1 MSSALNESVSNQRA
15 QRRRG
20 LLVAASEVNEARETA
35 EAWVRIATDE
45 EARSDGGSGGRF
57 GFVPAMGRLLQAH
70 PRIGSAFLGVY
81 AEVMMQPGHLDRR
94 EREMVAAVTA
104 AAQDCHY

>member
-1 MSSALNESVSNQRA
+1 M
-15 QRRRG
+15 
-20 LLVAASEVNEARETA
+20 AASEVNEARETA
-35 EAWVRIATDE
+35 EAWVSIATDE
-45 EARSDGGSGGRF
+45 EARSGGRF

-70 PRIGSAFLGVY
+70 PRIGTAFLGVY
-81 AEVMMQPGHLDRR
+81 SEVMMKPGHLDRR